1 MEKPTIYLITIIII
15 AVAVVGVSGEYFA
28 YKYYSLLAVQK
39 QNQSQQ
45 QTATPSVIQAQSQPA
60 SSERMISSFGFD
72 NPLATGNID
81 QTGYTVDITVPA
93 GTDVTK
99 LTPTIEIS
107 DKATIS
113 PASGVLQDFTNPV
126 AYLVTAQDGST
137 QTYIAKVDLAKSS
150 EKSILS
156 FKLSG
161 FDPEVDGTINE
172 TNHTVYAVVPDGIDL
187 TKLMPIITVSD
198 KATYSPY
205 SSGYVD
211 FTNPVTCTVT
221 AEDGSTQDY
230 TVTVVTESNSG

>member
-1 MEKPTIYLITIIII
+1 MEKSTIYLITIIII
-15 AVAVVGVSGEYFA
+15 AIAVVAVSGEYFT
-28 YKYYSLLAVQK
+28 YKYYSLLATQK
-39 QNQSQQ
+39 QDQNQQ
-45 QTATPSVIQAQSQPA
+45 QPSNLSAPQTQAQPA
-60 SSERMISSFGFD
+60 SSEKIINSFAFD
-72 NPLATGNID
+72 NPPAEGNID

-107 DKATIS
+107 NNATIS
-113 PASGVLQDFTNPV
+113 PSSGALQDFTNPV

-137 QTYIAKVDLAKSS
+137 QTYIAKVDVAKSS

-172 TNHTVYAVVPDGIDL
+172 TNYTVYAVVPDGTDL

-198 KATYSPY
+198 KATFSPA
-205 SSGYVD
+205 SSGYED
-211 FTNPVTCTVT
+211 FTNPVVYTVT

-230 TVTVVTESNSG
+230 TITVVTESNSG